1 MPEEEAEAGGGDV
14 VLEGGEDVVID
25 VAPPDSA
32 AKAAA
37 ERKSTGGFDWG
48 DEMEEE
54 EKKDDERFVEIEAK
68 IAVQNEKARARAERF
83 SVEFVEPKLEVI
95 LTREEVGIFRAVT
108 KAREP
113 KPEKDE
119 SAPQAQRERRGRGRA
134 THTDIMGITAGDE
147 IKGEVRDREYTEALL
162 AKVPPPSPASSAA
175 GPTSP
180 AMQRRATGG
189 VGGGGSSVEERR
201 RTANPP
207 GSREDVWL
215 EDGCIISHSH
225 MCKHTGRATGSG
237 AAPGGEGAVLLLARF
252 THSPS
257 HSASGNSERLMPAA
271 MADDLTAGGGCLSS
285 LSPQHLWTNT

>member
-162 AKVPPPSPASSAA
+162 AKVAELHRGAKARAEKFGEEYAPPRLKVLLTPTEFRKYMSATA
-175 GPTSP
+175 GRNPLDLEYAPVAGIDTTTEEEKE
-180 AMQRRATGG
+180 MQRKRASRFAPAEGAEGAEGGG
-189 VGGGGSSVEERR
+189 VEAMEDPAVDEEEQ
-201 RTANPP
+201 
-207 GSREDVWL
+207 RER
-215 EDGCIISHSH
+215 I
-225 MCKHTGRATGSG
+225 RAELAQYT
-237 AAPGGEGAVLLLARF
+237 PLAR
-252 THSPS
+252 
-257 HSASGNSERLMPAA
+257 AA
-271 MADDLTAGGGCLSS
+271 
-285 LSPQHLWTNT
+285 